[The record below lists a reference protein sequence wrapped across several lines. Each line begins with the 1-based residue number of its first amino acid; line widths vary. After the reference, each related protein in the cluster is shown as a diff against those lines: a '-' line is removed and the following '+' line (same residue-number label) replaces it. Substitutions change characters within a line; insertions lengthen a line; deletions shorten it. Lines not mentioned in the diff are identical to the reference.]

1 MRRVAGVLA
10 FVLLAVGLGGSS
22 ARSVAVAQAPPKA
35 SAVLA
40 IVDAYNGSRLVW
52 LDPATLRPLERR
64 SVPLPGGAWSA
75 VYSPAGNAV
84 YPPAGRYLAL
94 GGLGS
99 IGVRIVDLRRMK
111 LTARMGAGRYTNRRL
126 VPLAWPD
133 PRRLLVLD
141 SPQDALGSRQR
152 LLVLDPVARRTVAR
166 HRAEGWTTGWTTWAR
181 AGRKLV
187 VITGS
192 ETGLDPV
199 RLDVL
204 GPGGGVLGTANVR
217 LPGDE
222 GSRSRAA
229 LPGFTV
235 DAPDDLAFMVGSGTV
250 AKVDLETLEVSYLEL
265 SEPRSFLSRVFAWL
279 EPAAQAKELVP
290 LFSRQATWL
299 GNGSLAVSGASYEN
313 GRSTPSGLQLIDT
326 QTGAVRRLEPRTSAH
341 RFSQGVLLA
350 YGAGWDGA
358 TNVQSGMGLAAYSR
372 EGVRLW
378 SALGDEPV
386 WLVETAA
393 GYAYVPTPEES
404 FPPGLRVIDLATGA
418 VIHTAR
424 RDMPT
429 FVVRN

>member
-10 FVLLAVGLGGSS
+10 FALVSAGLGGSAGES
-22 ARSVAVAQAPPKA
+22 AAVAQVAPHA
-35 SAVLA
+35 SSVLA
-40 IVDAYNGSRLVW
+40 IADVYNGSRLVW

-75 VYSPAGNAV
+75 VYSPAGSPV
-84 YPPAGRYLAL
+84 YSPAGRYLAL

-141 SPQDALGSRQR
+141 SPQDALGARQR
-152 LLVLDPVARRTVAR
+152 LLVLDPVARRTVAQ
-166 HRAEGWTTGWTTWAR
+166 HPAEGWTTWAR

-187 VITGS
+187 VLIGS

-199 RLDVL
+199 RLEVL
-204 GPGGGVLGTANVR
+204 GPGGGVLGTADVR
-217 LPGDE
+217 LPVDD

-235 DAPDDLAFMVGSGTV
+235 GAPDDLAFMVGSETV

-265 SEPRSFLSRVFAWL
+265 SEPRSFLSRVLAWL

-290 LFSRQATWL
+290 RFSRQATWL
-299 GNGSLAVSGASYEN
+299 GNGSLAVSGTSYES

-326 QTGAVRRLEPRTSAH
+326 QTGAVRRLEPRASAH

-358 TNVQSGMGLAAYSR
+358 TNIASGMGLAAYSR

-378 SALGDEPV
+378 NALGDEPV

-393 GYAYVPTPEES
+393 GYAYVPTREES
-404 FPPGLRVIDLATGA
+404 FPPGIRVIDLATGA
-418 VIHTAR
+418 VIRTVRAE
-424 RDMPT
+424 MPT
-429 FVVRN
+429 FVVRD